1 MKLIGPN
8 GRVQLSHQR
17 AYSRDSL
24 DLKPRTTG
32 RAQTFENSP
41 INHRSGGGIF
51 VPPPAARVT
60 RNPAPGFR
68 GDVVYGPSMNIDVT
82 TRGSVP
88 HDMVELAEEKLS
100 DLETVVNRPLGHVR
114 VVLLQ
119 EENPS
124 IALAARAEGEVSLAG
139 KQIRG
144 RVEAQSMGQAVNEL
158 AERLR
163 QQLRR
168 HIDRLTTR
176 KRKAAEAPD
185 GKWRNGNWIPPRPS
199 QSLRAPGEREV
210 IRRKVFALEP
220 LEADEAAAVMA
231 ELDHDFYLFHDRASD
246 LDAVVYRRD
255 DGQLAVISSQDPD
268 PTEAGPDGIIRERSH
283 HPTPLALDD
292 AVSQMDELNHRFMF
306 FTDAEAGRGAVL
318 YLRYDGHY
326 GLIEPAS

>member
-1 MKLIGPN
+1 
-8 GRVQLSHQR
+8 
-17 AYSRDSL
+17 
-24 DLKPRTTG
+24 
-32 RAQTFENSP
+32 
-41 INHRSGGGIF
+41 
-51 VPPPAARVT
+51 
-60 RNPAPGFR
+60 
-68 GDVVYGPSMNIDVT
+68 MNIDVT

-88 HDMVELAEEKLS
+88 HDMVELAGEKLGE
-100 DLETVVNRPLGHVR
+100 LESLVNRPLGQVR

-124 IALAARAEGEVSLAG
+124 ITLSARAEGEVSLAG

-144 RVEAQSMGQAVNEL
+144 RVEAENMGQAVSEL

-176 KRKAAEAPD
+176 KRKAAGTPD
-185 GKWRNGNWIPPRPS
+185 GKWRDGNWIPPRPS

-220 LEADEAAAVMA
+220 LDAGDAAAVMS
-231 ELDHDFYLFHDRASD
+231 ELDHDFYLFRDRATG
-246 LDAVVYRRD
+246 LDSVVYRRD
-255 DGQLAVISSQDPD
+255 DGQLALISSQDPA
-268 PTEAGPDGIIRERSH
+268 AGDDESADGIIRERSH
-283 HPTPLALDD
+283 HPSPLALDD

-306 FTDAEAGRGAVL
+306 FTDAEGGRGAVL